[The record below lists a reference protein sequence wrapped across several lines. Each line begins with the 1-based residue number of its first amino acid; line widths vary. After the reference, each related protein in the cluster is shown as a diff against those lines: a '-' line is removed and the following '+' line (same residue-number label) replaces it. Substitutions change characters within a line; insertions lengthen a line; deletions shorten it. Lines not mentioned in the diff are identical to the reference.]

1 MIRQHPAPRFALLR
15 DAAWCAAQ
23 VRMRALQESTAELQG
38 RLDAALAE
46 KAAMHRQWLALRR
59 QLAECTARNS
69 RLEADAIPC
78 NRRVRRRRWARLSQ
92 AHNSP

>member
-1 MIRQHPAPRFALLR
+1 
-15 DAAWCAAQ
+15 
-23 VRMRALQESTAELQG
+23 MRALQESTAELQG

-69 RLEADAIPC
+69 QLEADTALPC
-78 NRRVRRRRWARLSQ
+78 KRVRRCWSRRWCLSVPGEQ
-92 AHNSP
+92 